1 MTPEEFAKRIRDKF
15 PDGVSSDG
23 IPYKEMDDVELAK
36 KVVGKFPI
44 YKSQVKFEPMVIG
57 SPIEAGKELIS
68 GIGEAI
74 GEREKAIGE
83 EFARTK
89 ESPLEHLRTGL
100 RVTGQVAGGVSD
112 IAFEGLKFLA
122 PKFVENIAARGVEKI
137 TETDIAQ
144 KAFQKYEEIKG
155 KHPEAVK
162 DFEAIFNIGSLIP
175 VGKGIQVAGKGL
187 KVGAKRVSKIAGE
200 VLDARR
206 IARVEQA
213 TKEIDSVVGKIVQ
226 GKRADI
232 EQAKRAL
239 SSLDTKDITTYTG
252 LREKIDDGVEAL
264 ATKLD
269 DHLDTAGASV
279 PPLKSKD
286 LVTSTQVGKTIVK
299 QNFVD
304 DAIKQLKELY
314 GKIKDA
320 PSLAKIKELEKKLAG
335 EGLTLRELNDLAR
348 KYGRE
353 FGNKA
358 FSKLGDPLTSVNA
371 QAFENT
377 RKGVKEAVRSQ
388 MPDDVAKTLDKSMSD
403 LINTNRLVKKMEERV
418 NALYQKAKKRG
429 VLEQVARKA
438 ADIVNVATFG
448 TISGFVSRL
457 LPSNVG
463 LKVLN
468 SIDLEKALS
477 KNLNKLDDLLKIT
490 DDKKLT
496 NELIKF
502 LKEIPQE
509 TP

>member
-1 MTPEEFAKRIRDKF
+1 M
-15 PDGVSSDG
+15 
-23 IPYKEMDDVELAK
+23 
-36 KVVGKFPI
+36 
-44 YKSQVKFEPMVIG
+44 
-57 SPIEAGKELIS
+57 
-68 GIGEAI
+68 
-74 GEREKAIGE
+74 
-83 EFARTK
+83 
-89 ESPLEHLRTGL
+89 
-100 RVTGQVAGGVSD
+100 
-112 IAFEGLKFLA
+112 
-122 PKFVENIAARGVEKI
+122 
-137 TETDIAQ
+137 
-144 KAFQKYEEIKG
+144 
-155 KHPEAVK
+155 
-162 DFEAIFNIGSLIP
+162 
-175 VGKGIQVAGKGL
+175 
-187 KVGAKRVSKIAGE
+187 
-200 VLDARR
+200 
-206 IARVEQA
+206 
-213 TKEIDSVVGKIVQ
+213 
-226 GKRADI
+226 
-232 EQAKRAL
+232 
-239 SSLDTKDITTYTG
+239 
-252 LREKIDDGVEAL
+252 
-264 ATKLD
+264 
-269 DHLDTAGASV
+269 
-279 PPLKSKD
+279 
-286 LVTSTQVGKTIVK
+286 
-299 QNFVD
+299 
-304 DAIKQLKELY
+304 
-314 GKIKDA
+314 
-320 PSLAKIKELEKKLAG
+320 
-335 EGLTLRELNDLAR
+335 NDLAR